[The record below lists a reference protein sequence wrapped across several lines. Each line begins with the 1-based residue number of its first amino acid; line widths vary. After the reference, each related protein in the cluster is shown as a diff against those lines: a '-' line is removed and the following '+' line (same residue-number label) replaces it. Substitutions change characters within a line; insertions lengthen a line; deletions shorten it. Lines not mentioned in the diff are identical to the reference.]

1 MAPVPPVL
9 LSPAFLEPYSE
20 YMDILIGKTIGL
32 LVVAILVAIAARR
45 LRLPYTVGLVVAGMS
60 LAISH
65 VDLGIA
71 LTRDIIF
78 DVILPPLLFEAALNL
93 RWSEIQRDAAP
104 ILLLSIVGVLI
115 SAGITYLGMTRLLGW
130 PTAPAL
136 IFSILIAATD
146 PVAVIALFK
155 DLGIEGRTR
164 LLVESESLF
173 NDGVAAVLFALAL
186 TWISGSPSGAGLS
199 WRLLIT
205 MSGGGLLTGA
215 LVGIGALLVAG
226 RTGDHLVETAVTVAA
241 SYGAFL
247 LAENFHFSGVLAT
260 VTAGLI
266 IGAVGVR
273 ATGRRLGLSRQGRVF
288 AIEFWEFL
296 AFIANSVVFL
306 LIGVSVS
313 RIQINALGYMPLIAT
328 VLLVLV
334 SRAASVYPLSLVFRS
349 SRWKIS
355 LAEQHVLF
363 WAGLRGALGLA
374 LALSLPDAL
383 PMRGSV
389 IIATF
394 VVVTFSVVVQGLTM
408 PTLLRSVTPPSGLH
422 S

>member
-1 MAPVPPVL
+1 
-9 LSPAFLEPYSE
+9 LEPYNGH
-20 YMDILIGKTIGL
+20 MDLLIGKTIGL

-65 VDLGIA
+65 IDLGIS
-71 LTRDIIF
+71 LTHDIIF

-93 RWSEIQRDAAP
+93 RWGELRRDAAP

-115 SAGITYLGMTRLLGW
+115 SAGVTYLGMTRLLGW

-155 DLGIEGRTR
+155 DLGIQGRTR

-186 TWISGSPSGAGLS
+186 TWISGTQSGGDLP
-199 WRLLIT
+199 WHLVFT
-205 MSGGGLLTGA
+205 MSGGGLLVGA
-215 LVGIGALLVAG
+215 VVGLSALLVAG
-226 RTGDHLVETAVTVAA
+226 RTGDHLVEMAVTVAA
-241 SYGAFL
+241 AYGAFL
-247 LAENFHFSGVLAT
+247 LAENLHFSGVLAT
-260 VTAGLI
+260 VTAGLM

-288 AIEFWEFL
+288 ALEFWEFL

-306 LIGVSVS
+306 LIGVSAS
-313 RIQINALGYMPLIAT
+313 RIHIDAFGYIPLIVT
-328 VLLVLV
+328 ILLVLLG
-334 SRAASVYPLSLVFRS
+334 RAASVYPLSLVFRS
-349 SRWKIS
+349 SRWKIT

-374 LALSLPDAL
+374 LALSLPEAL
-383 PMRGSV
+383 PMRGAV
-389 IIATF
+389 VIATF
-394 VVVTFSVVVQGLTM
+394 GVVTFSVIVQGLTM
-408 PTLLRSVTPPSGLH
+408 PALLRRVRLLSSPYH
-422 S
+422 